1 MDICCE
7 ANESCTDNNLCE
19 ACRSFDL
26 NGMWEDNGRE
36 IQIIHEG
43 HHVTATYVEPH
54 TCDHRNGSGTSQT
67 TLDFT
72 ADIRCNTL
80 IGEMNVCH
88 WGDRPNPGFRLTP
101 LRLTASPE
109 GKSVFAAINRLMGEW
124 KNEEGSGLLSIRRL
138 E

>member
-1 MDICCE
+1 MDFCCQ
-7 ANESCTDNNLCE
+7 ADESCTDLNYCE
-19 ACRSFDL
+19 PCRSIDL
-26 NGMWEDNGRE
+26 NGLWEDNGRE
-36 IQIIHEG
+36 IRIVHEG
-43 HHVTATYVEPH
+43 HHVTATYVKPH

-80 IGEMNVCH
+80 IGQMNVCH
-88 WGDRPNPGFRLTP
+88 WGDRPDPGFRLTP
-101 LRLTASPE
+101 LTLTASAE
-109 GKSVFAAINRLMGEW
+109 STSRFAPISHLIGEW